1 MKDNKW
7 VRKLS
12 VTVVKDNKWVRKLSV
27 TVVKDNKWV
36 QKLSA
41 TVVKDN
47 KWVRKLSA
55 TTVTDN
61 NADRLVAHQSEW
73 PVYSNKM
80 GTAHYGRS
88 PFDSCFTHDHLLG
101 YIWFQMREATLQTEN
116 VCSRRGTGVIEDR
129 VTSLIFRQTLF
140 SFLFSYFLPFRV
152 LRCYGWVY

>member
-12 VTVVKDNKWVRKLSV
+12 VTVVKDNKRVRKLSV

-41 TVVKDN
+41 TVVKDNKRVQRLSAMVVKDN

-101 YIWFQMREATLQTEN
+101 YIWFPMRDATWLTEK
-116 VCSRRGTGVIEDR
+116 VRSRCGTR
-129 VTSLIFRQTLF
+129 VYR
-140 SFLFSYFLPFRV
+140 R
-152 LRCYGWVY
+152 